1 LYRVPR
7 SREFAAASVEAIRA
21 SLARQRDAMSSAPRA
36 VVDKT
41 DGQTD
46 DFLAMM
52 GQITNGLGV

>member
-1 LYRVPR
+1 
-7 SREFAAASVEAIRA
+7 
-21 SLARQRDAMSSAPRA
+21 MSSAPRA